1 MLKKL
6 QIWKRGPSLTTLS
19 SLWITIVDVEENKYR
34 IFCGLIQTCLMLV
47 IVMICY
53 WFLKGEVD
61 TWANYGSP
69 QWEVKLPLTVDQS
82 PSHYFHH
89 DNVFFFKGDWMFG
102 VGLDICCTL
111 PFKGDAG
118 HFHYLKNTKSQM
130 IFIPSP
136 MESWPTSSHSS
147 PTLSWPRFLCL
158 VSSRT
163 VLPLASLNTTLR

>member
-1 MLKKL
+1 MSILRKFYANLVSILGQNAITKSLLKSIFLNMGLTPPRPILTMLKKL

-47 IVMICY
+47 IAMICY

-102 VGLDICCTL
+102 VGLDICSTI
-111 PFKGDAG
+111 PYKGDAG
-118 HFHYLKNTKSQM
+118 HFH
-130 IFIPSP
+130 
-136 MESWPTSSHSS
+136 
-147 PTLSWPRFLCL
+147 
-158 VSSRT
+158 
-163 VLPLASLNTTLR
+163 